1 MVLYHT
7 LCVLLPCIL
16 CETILL
22 WKRRGDHKSPLRRRK
37 ALLRHLAGV
46 LLFSLYLNLVL
57 MATGIGTAWDIGK
70 FDHIISI
77 DRINLLPFS
86 DITKDGSFDYPNILL
101 FVPMGVFLPSI
112 WRTMRALRK
121 TTFFAFL
128 FSLCIEVCQLLNSR
142 VTDITDLIYNTA
154 GGFLGFL
161 LWYGCFTLAS
171 PRRRRPLRL
180 SRWEPLLITFLPLAG
195 VFLLFNPRIS
205 FDHAFGSGESEKI
218 SVEYMTIPRPDE
230 ASLSFEKDWV
240 MEHAALFPEGKAES
254 AAENPELIHF
264 MFMLGNGD
272 TGSESTS
279 LLTEEETSGEIP
291 CLFQWD
297 KRWGFYDYGENN
309 VGFSGCGPTCL
320 AMVLAS
326 YIGDPKLTPGFLS
339 NYAMENG
346 YYESGA
352 GTRWAFMTEVAESCG
367 VTAKQLRPSQIP
379 DELSAGHPVIVSV
392 GKGHFTEA
400 GHFILLAGIED
411 GKIRV
416 HDPNSLTNSETL
428 WDFEIFQ
435 DEIKAGWG
443 YRKE

>member
-22 WKRRGDHKSPLRRRK
+22 WKRRGDHKSPLHRKK
-37 ALLRHLAGV
+37 ALLCHLAGV
-46 LLFSLYLNLVL
+46 LFS
-57 MATGIGTAWDIGK
+57 
-70 FDHIISI
+70 
-77 DRINLLPFS
+77 
-86 DITKDGSFDYPNILL
+86 
-101 FVPMGVFLPSI
+101 FLI
-112 WRTMRALRK
+112 ALR
-121 TTFFAFL
+121 F
-128 FSLCIEVCQLLNSR
+128 
-142 VTDITDLIYNTA
+142 
-154 GGFLGFL
+154 
-161 LWYGCFTLAS
+161 
-171 PRRRRPLRL
+171 
-180 SRWEPLLITFLPLAG
+180 
-195 VFLLFNPRIS
+195 IS
-205 FDHAFGSGESEKI
+205 FDHAFNSGESEKI
-218 SVEYMTIPRPDE
+218 SVEYMTIPHPDE

-240 MEHAALFPEGKAES
+240 MEHAALFPEGKVES

-272 TGSESTS
+272 TGSESKS
-279 LLTEEETSGEIP
+279 MLTEEETSGEIP

-297 KRWGFYDYGENN
+297 KRWGFYDYGESN

-320 AMVLAS
+320 AMVLAA
-326 YIGDPKLTPGFLS
+326 YIGDPNLTPGFLS

-346 YYESGA
+346 YYESGT

-367 VTAKQLRPSQIP
+367 VTAKQLRPSQIL
-379 DELSAGHPVIVSV
+379 DELSAGHPVIVIV

-416 HDPNSLTNSETL
+416 HDPNSLTNSEIL
-428 WDFEIFQ
+428 WDFEVFQ

-443 YRKE
+443 YCNG